1 MAESQSAVPVVAPV
15 PLTKDESAPAPLTKD
30 ESGPPPLTKEESAKV
45 HLGEG
50 TETAFQKY
58 KALFYSLRILRELVP
73 ALTIGL
79 SLFTFVT
86 ALLTAYMKDSYGMAL
101 MSPVQSFA
109 LDKSVAHFMFITY
122 PEERYRPEAM
132 HVYGPDWARVSS
144 DDWKGAAPD
153 HWWCLKYKLD
163 HPLAVHE
170 LNGTCLTP
178 AWIGG
183 GNDFCHNGIYVEPN
197 GFDFP
202 SGDPGFGCVTPDMS
216 NFPTVAQTGGDC
228 YSMCIDVVGETP
240 WAKSWIPLDL
250 FNLFLAPFYAD
261 SFFVVAQIWKA
272 TLFEGYWQD
281 IPRSRRLRYL
291 LISLP
296 CFAIALVSW
305 STGFGLK
312 HTVWRDGSVT
322 GAIFF
327 GYGIFFFGLAA
338 ESKSNRFGKFV
349 RFFAWPGYKF
359 FMCGRSMSRPQ
370 KTP

>member
-1 MAESQSAVPVVAPV
+1 M
-15 PLTKDESAPAPLTKD
+15 
-30 ESGPPPLTKEESAKV
+30 
-45 HLGEG
+45 GEG

-73 ALTIGL
+73 ALTIGVSL
-79 SLFTFVT
+79 ATFFTALFTAF
-86 ALLTAYMKDSYGMAL
+86 LKDSYGMAL